1 MTEDTAT
8 RLRDRLDAAK
18 ARDMARS
25 GAETVKG
32 VIEEHPVAALA
43 GGILIGALI
52 ARMIPRRIAP
62 LSPVKKAGK
71 SASALAAL
79 GAELA
84 VAYATKAAEKGR
96 EGVHKLEDIGGTVGE
111 KLGDTISGGA
121 SEAKKRAVDF
131 SEIATAALREVGEIA
146 LRRANEFKDRIKP

>member
-18 ARDMARS
+18 ARDLARS

-52 ARMIPRRIAP
+52 ARMIPR
-62 LSPVKKAGK
+62 SPVKKASK
-71 SASALAAL
+71 SASTLAAL

-84 VAYATKAAEKGR
+84 VAYAAKAAEKGR

-111 KLGDTISGGA
+111 KLGEGA
-121 SEAKKRAVDF
+121 SEARKRAVDF
-131 SEIATAALREVGEIA
+131 TEIATAALREVGEIA
-146 LRRANEFKDRIKP
+146 VRRANEFKDRVKP